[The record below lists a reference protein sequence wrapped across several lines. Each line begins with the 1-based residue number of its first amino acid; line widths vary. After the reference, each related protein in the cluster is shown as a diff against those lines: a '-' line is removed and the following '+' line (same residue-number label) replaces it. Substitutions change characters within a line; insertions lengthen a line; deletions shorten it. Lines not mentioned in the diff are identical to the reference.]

1 MYSEDDDDCGGF
13 LDRGRSPTPDKALG
27 RNSESARP
35 RSGGPSG
42 KGGNKGQRSKT
53 TGKELPKLNSIHRG
67 TIASVQNY
75 GAFVRL
81 GDGSLYKDGLLHIS
95 RLSSSGRV
103 ESVEDVVTTGDT
115 VWVKVLEVKEEEG
128 KFGLDMRYVGQKDGE
143 DKDPNNVHADSGGGR
158 GGAKPEPIRIGA
170 VQATTC
176 SRCGARGH
184 TARECFASAGKHYS
198 LVEEDKEHAPI
209 SCEKPLVAASG
220 HDPKIIK
227 KALHAYLKRKKLDE
241 SASSTSSES
250 TSSTSDDKKAK
261 KKKKKKKK
269 EEKDKKRKE
278 KKKDKKSEK
287 KKSKVRKKDK
297 NKS

>member
-1 MYSEDDDDCGGF
+1 
-13 LDRGRSPTPDKALG
+13 
-27 RNSESARP
+27 
-35 RSGGPSG
+35 
-42 KGGNKGQRSKT
+42 
-53 TGKELPKLNSIHRG
+53 
-67 TIASVQNY
+67 
-75 GAFVRL
+75 
-81 GDGSLYKDGLLHIS
+81 
-95 RLSSSGRV
+95 
-103 ESVEDVVTTGDT
+103 
-115 VWVKVLEVKEEEG
+115 
-128 KFGLDMRYVGQKDGE
+128 MRYVGQKDGE

-227 KALHAYLKRKKLDE
+227 KALHAYLKRKKNWMNLLQAHHP
-241 SASSTSSES
+241 SRHLQHQT
-250 TSSTSDDKKAK
+250 TRRQR

-287 KKSKVRKKDK
+287 KKSKVRKRDK